1 EISRKEEFGVNKRIL
16 MMAIIALVA
25 VAAFAQEPA
34 TGTTTTTTVAST
46 GVKWSY
52 VAAAFVLGIAAAFGA
67 LGQGRAIAASVEGI
81 ARNPSAG
88 AAIRGAMII
97 GLALVES
104 LVIYALVIAFIM
116 VFKG

>member
-1 EISRKEEFGVNKRIL
+1 VNKRIL

-34 TGTTTTTTVAST
+34 AGPTTAAST